1 MLSLL
6 VCEPET
12 LIAEALSS
20 ILSAEYRI
28 SRAITFAS
36 TLKQASCGDFG
47 VILLSHRE
55 PDLNAMPWLEQFQAL
70 DSRPRLLLMVDS
82 ARSVSDGVVALLSE
96 ADAVLTR
103 SASPDELRM
112 AVRSLLDG
120 GAYLQPEI
128 SQTLIESL
136 INPSRLTLKNELTIR
151 EREVL
156 QAICR
161 GGSNR
166 VIADELGVSCSTVK
180 AHLRAIYRKLG
191 VSDRTQ
197 ASVRA
202 LRLGLTD

>member
-1 MLSLL
+1 
-6 VCEPET
+6 
-12 LIAEALSS
+12 
-20 ILSAEYRI
+20 
-28 SRAITFAS
+28 
-36 TLKQASCGDFG
+36 
-47 VILLSHRE
+47 
-55 PDLNAMPWLEQFQAL
+55 MPWLEQFQAL